1 MKLHFVCCI
10 LEFIGKIRQH
20 KYWLIGVLV
29 VSTLASLIAAKFI
42 FSQTLTSYQDG
53 DGNIYGCSQSI
64 KARKGTETAFLGH
77 EQGLVPANKADADKY
92 CHWVGIE

>member
-1 MKLHFVCCI
+1 LITAIVCLVAFRYI
-10 LEFIGKIRQH
+10 LR
-20 KYWLIGVLV
+20 L
-29 VSTLASLIAAKFI
+29 
-42 FSQTLTSYQDG
+42 TLTEYQDG

-64 KARKGTETAFLGH
+64 KARKGTEAALLGH